1 MSWDAVI
8 GQSRAKNIL
17 RSAIRRNRLAHAY
30 LFVGPEGVGT
40 DAAAVELAR
49 VVNCERRADEA
60 CGACASCRAV
70 AEGRHP
76 DVHFI
81 VALPAGKGEKSGD
94 DPLAKVSDEE
104 VGIIR
109 EELSRKAANPYHT
122 QEIPRATSI
131 KINSVRHMRMEASRT
146 LFGQGKRV
154 FILFSAEM
162 LSDEAGNALLKILE
176 EPHEGTM
183 LILTT
188 AHPTQL
194 LPTIVSRCQQIQFD
208 PASAGEIAGA
218 LAGREHLPPEDAAL
232 IAELSA
238 GSYGRAIELNG
249 PAVADRRND
258 AVAFL
263 RAALYK
269 TNRELLDEIDRLQ
282 SAYERAGI
290 IELLAILES
299 WLRDAHFIAEGAAAM
314 QSGLDRQTVE
324 KFAAHHTVVS
334 YDRVFDALAS
344 AISLLGKNVY
354 ISLVLITL
362 ALDLR
367 KAIHPA
373 NL

>member
-1 MSWDAVI
+1 MGWDAVI

-30 LFVGPEGVGT
+30 LFTGPEGVGA
-40 DAAAVELAR
+40 DAAAVELAK
-49 VVNCERRADEA
+49 VVNCERRGDEA
-60 CGACASCRAV
+60 CDVCASCRAV
-70 AEGRHP
+70 SGGRHP

-81 VALPAGKGEKSGD
+81 VALPAGKGEKNGD
-94 DPLAKVSDEE
+94 DPLAKVSDED

-109 EELSRKAANPYHT
+109 EELVKKAANPYHT
-122 QEIPRATSI
+122 PEIPRATSI
-131 KINSVRHMRMEASRT
+131 KINSVRQMRTEASRT
-146 LFGQGKRV
+146 LFGEGKRV
-154 FILFSAEM
+154 FILFNAEM
-162 LSDEAGNALLKILE
+162 LGDEAGNALLKILE

-188 AHPTQL
+188 AQPSKL

-208 PASAGEIAGA
+208 RASAGEIADA
-218 LAGREHLPPEDAAL
+218 LAERQQLPADEAAL

-238 GSYGRAIELNG
+238 GSYGKAIGLNG
-249 PAVADRRND
+249 PAVTDRRND
-258 AVAFL
+258 AVGFL
-263 RAALYK
+263 RTALYK
-269 TNRELLDEIDRLQ
+269 PNSELLDEIDRLQ

-290 IELLAILES
+290 IELLSILES

-324 KFAAHHTVVS
+324 KFASKHPGVRF
-334 YDRVFDALAS
+334 DRVFDSLTN

-367 KAIHPA
+367 QAILPENH
-373 NL
+373 

>member
-1 MSWDAVI
+1 
-8 GQSRAKNIL
+8 
-17 RSAIRRNRLAHAY
+17 
-30 LFVGPEGVGT
+30 
-40 DAAAVELAR
+40 
-49 VVNCERRADEA
+49 
-60 CGACASCRAV
+60 
-70 AEGRHP
+70 
-76 DVHFI
+76 
-81 VALPAGKGEKSGD
+81 
-94 DPLAKVSDEE
+94 
-104 VGIIR
+104 
-109 EELSRKAANPYHT
+109 
-122 QEIPRATSI
+122 
-131 KINSVRHMRMEASRT
+131 
-146 LFGQGKRV
+146 
-154 FILFSAEM
+154 M